1 MSGPN
6 GKLTE
11 EHVKAELAG
20 LAAERNGL
28 GPAKDANGQAHDL
41 TAHRQ
46 GAAGVGETAGQGGDR
61 ATAGQDWPTLGQA
74 AFHGLAG
81 RVVRTLE
88 PHTEADPAGLL
99 VCFLAAFGN
108 IVGAGPHASA
118 DASKHPARLN
128 VLLVGKTA
136 KARKGTAWANDQQ
149 VMALADPGWAME
161 CVVSGLSSGEG
172 LIAEV
177 RDPGEDQLA
186 GVQDKR
192 RLVVEAE
199 FARVLNMTAR
209 DGNILSAVI
218 RDAWDHGRLRTM
230 TRFDPLRATGAHISI
245 LGQITAEELVR
256 KLSDVESANGFAN
269 RFLFC
274 CVCRSKYLPDG
285 GRLDRDE
292 LEGLAGLVG
301 RAAQKAA
308 AIGPMHR
315 SAAASVRWG
324 EVYRDLAEGG
334 PGGLAGL
341 VTARA
346 EAQTLRLS
354 VAYALLDGSPVIE
367 IPHLEAA
374 LAVWR
379 YCEASA
385 LYLFGDKSG
394 DDIADRLLLAVRA
407 AGEAGLTTT
416 EQNRLFSGHAT
427 TRQLDV
433 TRQLLQER
441 GLIVTEQQATKGRP
455 RLVSKAVQP

>member
-11 EHVKAELAG
+11 EQVKAEMAR
-20 LAAERNGL
+20 LAAGRNGL
-28 GPAKDANGQAHDL
+28 GPAKNANGQVHDL
-41 TAHRQ
+41 TTHRQ
-46 GAAGVGETAGQGGDR
+46 GAAGGSETAAQGANG
-61 ATAGQDWPTLGQA
+61 ATGASAAGQEWPTLGQV

-81 RVVRTLE
+81 RVVRTLD

-99 VCFLAAFGN
+99 ICFLAAFGN

-136 KARKGTAWANDQQ
+136 KARKGTAWANI
-149 VMALADPGWAME
+149 VRPMALADPGWAME
-161 CVVSGLSSGEG
+161 CMVSGLSSGEG

-186 GVQDKR
+186 GVPDKR

-245 LGQITAEELVR
+245 LGQIIAEELVR

-274 CVCRSKYLPDG
+274 CVRRSKYLPDG

-292 LEGLAGLVG
+292 LEGLADLVG
-301 RAAQKAA
+301 RAGWSASERTRSCYDAAMRSVPALRRHGVALVALVGVLAVVTAGCGGSRDGDQTAGMMQAGPGMVGYAPRDSGEPVRGLAA
-308 AIGPMHR
+308 ARRQANRFGEALGLH
-315 SAAASVRWG
+315 AG
-324 EVYRDLAEGG
+324 EVMQFANGFYAE
-334 PGGLAGL
+334 LLDADANRATEVL
-341 VTARA
+341 VDPRSGSVWSTAR
-346 EAQTLRLS
+346 R
-354 VAYALLDGSPVIE
+354 
-367 IPHLEAA
+367 
-374 LAVWR
+374 
-379 YCEASA
+379 
-385 LYLFGDKSG
+385 
-394 DDIADRLLLAVRA
+394 
-407 AGEAGLTTT
+407 
-416 EQNRLFSGHAT
+416 
-427 TRQLDV
+427 
-433 TRQLLQER
+433 
-441 GLIVTEQQATKGRP
+441 
-455 RLVSKAVQP
+455 